1 MDNEYVHKDVFDW
14 LESNIGPVAEGNRS
28 SKYAKSEKWA
38 YGIDGRPD
46 DRRSNQFGVVP
57 TAYNHVF
64 FFKDA
69 ADAVRFKL
77 TWA

>member
-14 LESNIGPVAEGNRS
+14 LESNISPVVEGNRS
-28 SKYAKSEKWA
+28 AKYAKSEKWA
-38 YGIDGRPD
+38 YGIDGQPA
-46 DRRSNQFGVVP
+46 DRRTNQIGVVP